1 MTGFFHVPSAFG
13 VLEEKVI
20 PALFEGKSSND
31 SIRVWVAGCA
41 TGEEAYSVAILI
53 FQYAST
59 LEAPPKIEIYATDND
74 KNALEKAKN
83 GVYPKSIEKDMSDF
97 CLSKFFVRDLLG
109 YAVSPEVKG
118 AILFSSHDVLIDN
131 SFQSFDLIT
140 CRQLLGYL
148 DQTSQS
154 QIITFFHHSLKESGF
169 LFLGDAEFEENLPSQ
184 FESVDEE
191 FRIYRLQ
198 GDVRVTG
205 LQSPEHVINQGK
217 QTPDEQE
224 ADPAKKYR
232 ENEVTNKLV
241 GVQPASEE
249 VEVTHVEEVE
259 VEVDVPVP
267 VNSIQAPNPIPLE
280 MTTLDVNPASHVN
293 GLSKENTLDSIAQ
306 LRNNTIAVSLD
317 YGEEKAEEVATERK
331 TVLEDA
337 YYAKLLKDYA
347 PPSLLVDKSFNV
359 HGNSRKTADIIS
371 LKTGNLATDFFN
383 KIPDYDR
390 LRLEEGINQVLATQ
404 NEDTTV
410 TVKMLNPGPVGK
422 DLSAEISYFGVYG
435 VHECAHV
442 VFTPLVPTVSSEA
455 SPAEGTYKGGD
466 GQEVVQKDK
475 ESSPSIPQG
484 VETKG
489 QIEDSY
495 LHVIASAPFPILI
508 HAEGGR
514 IVESS
519 PAWYYMAGVKK
530 SEAPTITD
538 WIKKVKGH
546 RITLKDPELKKI
558 YEEKGVV
565 CISIQTTNRDT
576 KLLAFHS
583 YFLGRDTKGRKLTLT
598 MAVDIT
604 TYPGHAGMGI
614 TPESADYGVAAKK
627 AFLANMSHEVRTP
640 LTSMIGF
647 ADYLADNL
655 EGQEGQFARYISE
668 SGNRLLET
676 LNAVLRIASVDAL
689 DQIIKYEKLDVVT
702 EVQGVMQLYKPVA
715 EQYDL
720 FLKLVVDGTAK
731 AVLDRVSFRRMIAN
745 LLGNAVKF
753 TLEGGIEVTVGGSEE
768 TVIVTVEDT
777 GVGIAEE
784 YLPYVF
790 DRFSQESKG
799 LGRFN
804 TGCGLGLSITREL
817 AEALGGG
824 IQVESTQ
831 GKGSK
836 FMLRLPAKPAD
847 YDEGEVDLE
856 ENDERVQKTE
866 ILVVEDNVD
875 TQELILLILQDK
887 YKVSLASST
896 EEALEITDSQT
907 FDIILMDLNLGG
919 KETGFDLLR
928 ELRKKPFYD
937 QVPVLAVSAL
947 PIGVIRKQLIQVGF
961 SGYIAKPFTRARI
974 MDAINGILASAES

>member
-53 FQYAST
+53 FQYASR
-59 LEAPPKIEIYATDND
+59 LEAPPKIEVYATDND

-83 GVYPKSIEKDMSDF
+83 GVYPKSIDKDMSEY
-97 CLSKFFVRDLLG
+97 CLSKYFVRDLLG

-140 CRQLLGYL
+140 CRHLLGYL
-148 DQTSQS
+148 DQASRS
-154 QIITFFHHSLKESGF
+154 QIITFFHHSLKPSGF
-169 LFLGDAEFEENLPSQ
+169 LFLGSSKIGHVLPDQ
-184 FESVDEE
+184 FESIDEHYKM
-191 FRIYRLQ
+191 YRLLGELQ
-198 GDVRVTG
+198 LAGGDG
-205 LQSPEHVINQGK
+205 N
-217 QTPDEQE
+217 EQVAPTV
-224 ADPAKKYR
+224 ADSEEKKE
-232 ENEVTNKLV
+232 ENEENTSVGELVNHIQGEKGEEEDIHEDVQLEEKL
-241 GVQPASEE
+241 
-249 VEVTHVEEVE
+249 
-259 VEVDVPVP
+259 
-267 VNSIQAPNPIPLE
+267 APNSVTLE
-280 MTTLDVNPASHVN
+280 LTAVDVNPVGHTN
-293 GLSKENTLDSIAQ
+293 GIAKENGIDNSITAAQ
-306 LRNNTIAVSLD
+306 EPLSFSVEYEGVYVDHVISSND
-317 YGEEKAEEVATERK
+317 
-331 TVLEDA
+331 TVVKDA
-337 YYAKLLKDYA
+337 YHSIILEEYA
-347 PPSLLVDKSFNV
+347 PPSVLVDNTFSI
-359 HGNSRKTADIIS
+359 HGSTKKIKGIIGP
-371 LKTGNLATDFFN
+371 KVENLERDFLS

-390 LRLEEGINQVLATQ
+390 LRIEEGISQVLNQ
-404 NEDTTV
+404 KDSGGKII
-410 TVKMLNPGPVGK
+410 VKMLNPGPVGK
-422 DLSAEISYFGVYG
+422 DLSIEISYFGEYEG
-435 VHECAHV
+435 DNECALL
-442 VFTPLVPTVSSEA
+442 VFTPSSDQKSVGEEDNIPTKMFEGDNNE
-455 SPAEGTYKGGD
+455 SPTQGGD
-466 GQEVVQKDK
+466 KTESDLVYTGK
-475 ESSPSIPQG
+475 EEESAR
-484 VETKG
+484 
-489 QIEDSY
+489 IEDSY
-495 LHVIASAPFPILI
+495 LHVVASAPFPILV

-514 IVESS
+514 IIESS

-530 SEAPTITD
+530 SEAPTITE

-546 RITLKDPELKKI
+546 RITLKDQELKKI

-565 CISIQTTNRDT
+565 CISIQTKDRDT

-583 YFLGRDTKGRKLTLT
+583 YFLGRDSKGRKLTLT

-655 EGQEGQFARYISE
+655 SGQDVQFARYISE

-676 LNAVLRIASVDAL
+676 LNAVLRIASIDSL
-689 DQIIKYEKLDVVT
+689 DQVIKYEKVDVVA
-702 EVQGVMQLYKPVA
+702 EVQGVLQLYKPLA

-720 FLKLVVDGTAK
+720 FLKLIVDGTAK
-731 AVLDRVSFRRMIAN
+731 AVVDRVSFRRIIAN
-745 LLGNAVKF
+745 LLGNAIKF
-753 TLEGGIEVTVGGSEE
+753 TLEGGIEVSVGGNESA
-768 TVIVTVEDT
+768 VIVTIEDT

-799 LGRFN
+799 LGRSN
-804 TGCGLGLSITREL
+804 TGCGLGLSIAREL
-817 AEALGGG
+817 TEVMGGN
-824 IQVESTQ
+824 IQVESDH

-836 FMLRLPAKPAD
+836 FILRLPAQPAD
-847 YDEGEVDLE
+847 YEEKKIPEEDGEVSGP
-856 ENDERVQKTE
+856 KTE
-866 ILVVEDNVD
+866 ILVVEDNLD

-887 YKVSLASST
+887 YKVTLTSSSA
-896 EEALEITDSQT
+896 EALEVAGKQT

-919 KETGFDLLR
+919 KETGFELLR
-928 ELRKKPFYD
+928 ELRKMPFYD

-974 MDAINGILASAES
+974 MDAINGILTSAEL

>member
-97 CLSKFFVRDLLG
+97 CLSKYFVRDLLG

-148 DQTSQS
+148 DQASQS

-169 LFLGDAEFEENLPSQ
+169 LFLGDAEFEENLPIQ

-198 GDVRVTG
+198 GEMYAAGTVPQEKAVAKENDTV
-205 LQSPEHVINQGK
+205 P
-217 QTPDEQE
+217 EQE
-224 ADPAKKYR
+224 VNPTVEIK
-232 ENEVTNKLV
+232 ENEVTKKLIGAQALSEDLSTTQPQEDALSV
-241 GVQPASEE
+241 DAVQSSNT
-249 VEVTHVEEVE
+249 V
-259 VEVDVPVP
+259 
-267 VNSIQAPNPIPLE
+267 PLE
-280 MTTLDVNPASHVN
+280 MTTLDVNPGGHVN
-293 GLSKENTLDSIAQ
+293 GLVKESTLDSIAQ
-306 LRNNTIAVSLD
+306 IGHNSIAVSLD
-317 YGEEKAEEVATERK
+317 YKEEKEKEDATESE
-331 TVLEDA
+331 VLPEDA
-337 YYAKLLKDYA
+337 YYAKLLKEYT

-359 HGNSRKTADIIS
+359 HGNSRKTADIIT

-390 LRLEEGINQVLATQ
+390 LRLEEGINQVLTLKKDDAK
-404 NEDTTV
+404 V

-422 DLSAEISYFGVYG
+422 NLSAEISYFGVYG
-435 VHECAHV
+435 IHECAHV
-442 VFTPLVPTVSSEA
+442 VFTPIMSSAAGDVSSSEEA
-455 SPAEGTYKGGD
+455 YKGGD
-466 GQEVVQKDK
+466 GQEVVRSDNTKD
-475 ESSPSIPQG
+475 SSPSIPQG
-484 VETKG
+484 VEIKG

-495 LHVIASAPFPILI
+495 LHVVASAPFPILV

-514 IVESS
+514 IIESS

-583 YFLGRDTKGRKLTLT
+583 YFLGRDSKGRKLTLT

-676 LNAVLRIASVDAL
+676 LNAVLRIASVDTL
-689 DQIIKYEKLDVVT
+689 DQVIKYEKLDIVS

-720 FLKLVVDGTAK
+720 FLKLVVDGASK
-731 AVLDRVSFRRMIAN
+731 VVLDRVSFRRMVAN

-753 TLEGGIEVTVGGSEE
+753 TLEGGIEVTVGGNEE
-768 TVIVTVEDT
+768 AVIVTVEDT

-824 IQVESTQ
+824 VQVESTQ

-847 YDEGEVDLE
+847 YDEVDVDHE
-856 ENDERVQKTE
+856 EDDEKATKTE
-866 ILVVEDNVD
+866 ILVVEDNID

-896 EEALEITDSQT
+896 EEALEITDRQT
-907 FDIILMDLNLGG
+907 FDLILMDLNLGG

-974 MDAINGILASAES
+974 MDAINGILANAES

>member
-97 CLSKFFVRDLLG
+97 CLSKYFVRDLLG

-148 DQTSQS
+148 DQASQS

-169 LFLGDAEFEENLPSQ
+169 LFLGDAEFEENLPTQ

-198 GDVRVTG
+198 SEVHAAETFV
-205 LQSPEHVINQGK
+205 QEKAAVSEQGTTHEGVQDLPK
-217 QTPDEQE
+217 RDIK
-224 ADPAKKYR
+224 A
-232 ENEVTNKLV
+232 NEVTNKLI
-241 GVQPASEE
+241 GTQAASED
-249 VEVTHVEEVE
+249 VSVTQAQEEAVI
-259 VEVDVPVP
+259 VDTMQSTNTV
-267 VNSIQAPNPIPLE
+267 PLE
-280 MTTLDVNPASHVN
+280 MTTLDVNPAGHVN
-293 GLSKENTLDSIAQ
+293 GLAKESTLDSIAEIGH
-306 LRNNTIAVSLD
+306 NSITVSLD
-317 YGEEKAEEVATERK
+317 YTVDKEEEDTTESKAIS
-331 TVLEDA
+331 EDE
-337 YYAKLLKDYA
+337 YYAKLLKEYT

-390 LRLEEGINQVLATQ
+390 LRLEEGINQVLALKKD
-404 NEDTTV
+404 DTKV

-422 DLSAEISYFGVYG
+422 DLSAEISYFGIYG
-435 VHECAHV
+435 LHECAHI
-442 VFTPLVPTVSSEA
+442 VFTPLVSA
-455 SPAEGTYKGGD
+455 AAPAEVSPSGEEYKGGD
-466 GQEVVQKDK
+466 GQEVVLNDKAKD
-475 ESSPSIPQG
+475 SNPSIPQG
-484 VETKG
+484 VEVKG

-495 LHVIASAPFPILI
+495 LHVIASAPFPILV

-514 IVESS
+514 IIESS

-676 LNAVLRIASVDAL
+676 LNAVLRIASVDTL
-689 DQIIKYEKLDVVT
+689 DQTIKYEQFDIVS

-720 FLKLVVDGTAK
+720 FLKLVVDGAAK
-731 AVLDRVSFRRMIAN
+731 VVLDRVSFRRMIAN

-753 TLEGGIEVTVGGSEE
+753 TLEGGIEVTVGGNEE

-847 YDEGEVDLE
+847 YDEGDVEHVED
-856 ENDERVQKTE
+856 DEKAPKTE

-896 EEALEITDSQT
+896 EEALGITDRQT

-974 MDAINGILASAES
+974 MDAINGILASTDS